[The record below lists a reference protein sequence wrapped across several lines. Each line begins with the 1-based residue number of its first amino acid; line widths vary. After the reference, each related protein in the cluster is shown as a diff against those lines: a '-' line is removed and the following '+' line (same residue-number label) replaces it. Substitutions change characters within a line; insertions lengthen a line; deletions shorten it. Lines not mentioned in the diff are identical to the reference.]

1 MSYPHELL
9 DAIPELQ
16 DQRQLFE
23 QAVIHESH
31 LSLSH
36 KKLVAWAAALACKDE
51 CAVGQVNDT
60 VGNLTRVEQKAVMLA
75 SSRMAVTNPYFMGRN
90 VQPLD
95 AGGSLQSL
103 GMRPFPELQVTDE
116 TGYHYACVAVS
127 LINQGF
133 ACYNSHIAS
142 LKAAGESD
150 EAIDQ
155 AIRIAV
161 SVSALRQISFNARVA
176 RFI

>member
-16 DQRQLFE
+16 DQRELFE

-60 VGNLTRVEQKAVMLA
+60 VGNLTRVEQKAVVLA
-75 SSRMAVTNPYFMGRN
+75 SSRMAGP
-90 VQPLD
+90 
-95 AGGSLQSL
+95 
-103 GMRPFPELQVTDE
+103 
-116 TGYHYACVAVS
+116 
-127 LINQGF
+127 
-133 ACYNSHIAS
+133 
-142 LKAAGESD
+142 
-150 EAIDQ
+150 
-155 AIRIAV
+155 IRILWAEMSGRLMLV
-161 SVSALRQISFNARVA
+161 VVCKVWECDLSLSCR
-176 RFI
+176 